1 MRRKSNYN
9 NRNSNR
15 QKNPR
20 KFYHK
25 GKHPA
30 HVATYAKE
38 GEHPERT
45 IKRFLK
51 KCKKEKIIEQV
62 RKYDYYEKPS
72 VKRKR
77 ARARRQAVLK
87 KLNEQNKKT

>member
-1 MRRKSNYN
+1 MGINMEVVVRRNEDPK
-9 NRNSNR
+9 R
-15 QKNPR
+15 
-20 KFYHK
+20 
-25 GKHPA
+25 A
-30 HVATYAKE
+30 
-38 GEHPERT
+38 
-45 IKRFLK
+45 IKRFVK
-51 KCKKEKIIEQV
+51 KCKKEKVIEQV